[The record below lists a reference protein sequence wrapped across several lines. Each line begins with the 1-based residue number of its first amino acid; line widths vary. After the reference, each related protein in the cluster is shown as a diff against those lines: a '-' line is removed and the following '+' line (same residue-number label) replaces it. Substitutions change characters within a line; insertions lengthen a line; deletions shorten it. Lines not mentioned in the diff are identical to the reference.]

1 MIVTNE
7 QYVHIEKILK
17 EDDIY
22 VRDSLVFNEE
32 EDDFVDDMSRIY
44 VDGDISF
51 DRIIEIADYLRQKS

>member
-17 EDDIY
+17 EDNIF

>member
-32 EDDFVDDMSRIY
+32 EDEFVDDMSRIY

>member
-17 EDDIY
+17 EDDIF

-32 EDDFVDDMSRIY
+32 ENDFVDDMSRIY